1 MDPQVHKLVTACP
14 IGPICLIGPIS
25 KDFFVRNGG
34 GNKKAL
40 GVSAES
46 LGICWKCL
54 CAIIC

>member
-34 GNKKAL
+34 
-40 GVSAES
+40 EE
-46 LGICWKCL
+46 
-54 CAIIC
+54 